1 MGLLK
6 SPLFRGRPSR
16 VEKHPPSEKGGNS
29 ADGVQFFVKAEFP
42 CDKFR
47 LVVMTGTA

>member
-1 MGLLK
+1 MGLL
-6 SPLFRGRPSR
+6 
-16 VEKHPPSEKGGNS
+16 NS

-47 LVVMTGTA
+47 LVAMIGTA